1 MNAVVLA
8 AIGLVALFAGY
19 RFYSRFMAEKI
30 YQLDPNFET
39 PSPAMRDDID
49 YVPTNRIVLWG
60 HHFTAVAGAAPII
73 GPSIAVVWG
82 WLPAFLWVVIG
93 TMFFAGVHD
102 FGAIW
107 ASVRNKGLSVGSL
120 TGEVVSHRARNL
132 FMIVV
137 FFLLLMVNAVFAVAI
152 AVAFIDTPASVIP
165 AWTAVFVAVGIG
177 ILLYRVGVG
186 ITWPT
191 VVGTIILYAVIYLG
205 ELLPVTLTEAAGVAP
220 AAQWILILFAY
231 AAVASMLPV
240 WLLLQPRDYINGIQL
255 FVGLGILY
263 GAVFIAAPA
272 VVAPAINPN
281 VPPAT
286 PPIMPLLFVT
296 IACGA
301 ISGFHGLVSSGTTSK
316 QLNKETDARFVG
328 YLGSLG
334 EGALAI
340 VAIIAV
346 TAGFSMVEWEAA
358 YSNAESFGA
367 VGGISAFVEGGSRI
381 AAAGLGLPISFAQ
394 TLLAVMA
401 VLFAGTT
408 MDAGVRLQ
416 RYIVQEWGA
425 IYNIPPLQNG
435 YVATGIAV
443 GACLVLAFGAGG
455 RGRNRRHDH
464 LAAVRH
470 DEPVARGADAA
481 RHQRH
486 ARQAGTAGALH
497 ADPDGL
503 CHDDGAA
510 RRALPTQQPLHR
522 GELRARRDRR
532 GDRHHGDLRHAR
544 SGLCPDARA
553 ARGGGHGGVVAE
565 AAPRQ
570 PRLRISHAMSAP
582 RRETFRT
589 LLREF
594 YMAPYRGAVA
604 RARRDEDDLFMLF
617 VFAELMGVPNP
628 ATYYTL
634 ELQPI
639 LLERFHDWHTR
650 MGLEHSPLDHFRCC

>member
-8 AIGLVALFAGY
+8 AIGLVAVFAGY

-30 YQLDPNFET
+30 YRLDPNFET
-39 PSPAMRDDID
+39 PSHTMRDDID
-49 YVPTNRIVLWG
+49 YVPTNRVVLWG

-107 ASVRNKGLSVGSL
+107 ASVRNKALSVGSL

-152 AVAFIDTPASVIP
+152 AGEFINTPASVIP
-165 AWTAVFVAVGIG
+165 AWTAVVVAVGIG
-177 ILLYRVGVG
+177 ILLYKVGVG

-205 ELLPVTLTEAAGVAP
+205 ELFPVTLTEAMGLAP

-263 GAVFIAAPA
+263 GAVFIAAPV

-316 QLNKETDARFVG
+316 QLDKETDARFVG

-334 EGALAI
+334 EGTLAI

-346 TAGFSMVEWEAA
+346 TAGFSMTEWQSA
-358 YSNAESFGA
+358 YANAESFA
-367 VGGISAFVEGGSRI
+367 VVGGISAFVEGGSRI
-381 AAAGLGLPISFAQ
+381 AAAGLGLPLGFAQ

-425 IYNIPPLQNG
+425 IYHIPILQNG
-435 YVATGIAV
+435 YFATVVAV
-443 GACLVLAFGAGG
+443 GACLILAFGAGG
-455 RGRNRRHDH
+455 ADGSGGMIIWPLFGTTNQLLAGLTLLVISVMLVKLGRPVRYTLIPMIFVTTMAL
-464 LAAVRH
+464 LAALYQLSSLYTEGNYVL
-470 DEPVARGADAA
+470 VAIDVVIIITAIFVMLEAA
-481 RHQRH
+481 S
-486 ARQAGTAGALH
+486 ALMRE
-497 ADPDGL
+497 
-503 CHDDGAA
+503 
-510 RRALPTQQPLHR
+510 RRAAT
-522 GELRARRDRR
+522 GM
-532 GDRHHGDLRHAR
+532 
-544 SGLCPDARA
+544 A
-553 ARGGGHGGVVAE
+553 A
-565 AAPRQ
+565 
-570 PRLRISHAMSAP
+570 S
-582 RRETFRT
+582 
-589 LLREF
+589 
-594 YMAPYRGAVA
+594 
-604 RARRDEDDLFMLF
+604 
-617 VFAELMGVPNP
+617 
-628 ATYYTL
+628 
-634 ELQPI
+634 
-639 LLERFHDWHTR
+639 
-650 MGLEHSPLDHFRCC
+650 

>member
-8 AIGLVALFAGY
+8 IVGLVAVFCGY
-19 RFYSRFMAEKI
+19 RFYSSFMAEKI
-30 YQLDPNFET
+30 YRLDPDFRT
-39 PSPAMRDDID
+39 PAHAMRDDVD
-49 YVPTNRIVLWG
+49 YVPTNRVVLWG

-82 WLPAFLWVVIG
+82 WLPAFIWVVVG

-107 ASVRNKGLSVGSL
+107 ASVRNKALSVGSL

-152 AVAFIDTPASVIP
+152 STEFINTPASVIP

-191 VVGTIILYAVIYLG
+191 VVGTVILYAVIYLG
-205 ELLPVTLTEAAGVAP
+205 ELVPVTLPETAGIAP

-263 GAVFIAAPA
+263 GAVFIAAPTI
-272 VVAPAINPN
+272 VAPPINPD
-281 VPPAT
+281 VPPGT

-334 EGALAI
+334 EGTLAI

-346 TAGFSMVEWEAA
+346 TAGFAMTDGGLQPAREAWQSA

-367 VGGISAFVEGGSRI
+367 VGGISAFVTGGARI
-381 AAAGLGLPISFAQ
+381 ASEGLGLPLGFAQ

-416 RYIVQEWGA
+416 RYIVQEWGT
-425 IYNIPPLQNG
+425 IYSIPPLQNG
-435 YVATGIAV
+435 YVATGVAV

-455 RGRNRRHDH
+455 ADGTGGMIIWPLFGTTNQLLAGLTLLVISVMLVKLRRPARYTLIPMVFVTTMAL
-464 LAAVRH
+464 LAALYQLSTLYRDGNYVL
-470 DEPVARGADAA
+470 VAIDVVIIITAIFVMLEAA
-481 RHQRH
+481 SALMRERR
-486 ARQAGTAGALH
+486 AAAAAGAH
-497 ADPDGL
+497 
-503 CHDDGAA
+503 
-510 RRALPTQQPLHR
+510 
-522 GELRARRDRR
+522 
-532 GDRHHGDLRHAR
+532 
-544 SGLCPDARA
+544 
-553 ARGGGHGGVVAE
+553 
-565 AAPRQ
+565 
-570 PRLRISHAMSAP
+570 
-582 RRETFRT
+582 
-589 LLREF
+589 
-594 YMAPYRGAVA
+594 
-604 RARRDEDDLFMLF
+604 
-617 VFAELMGVPNP
+617 
-628 ATYYTL
+628 
-634 ELQPI
+634 
-639 LLERFHDWHTR
+639 
-650 MGLEHSPLDHFRCC
+650 